1 MRSPVTAALAAV
13 AAVLAAALAAAVPAA
28 PAAALDPDAIPVPPG
43 LGTGRVLL
51 VRPARVDVV
60 EGGVVRRVVPLP
72 GRLDLARL
80 PAIVGDARFASQPR
94 PGVVRLDATLAQRPG
109 SGVVGTAPGLTE
121 LRLGPEARLLGT
133 RATLELDGVTV
144 DASAAGRVLPGG
156 QVPVGGDAPLR
167 YTHGSS
173 LRLSRAV
180 VRGPTGVG
188 PATPPVVQ
196 ADGGTTLR
204 AERVR
209 LSGGGEA
216 ALRLADA
223 GDSALADVTVEA
235 AQGNGIDVVGGRSLE
250 LTRVTSRENGGT
262 GVVLRDP
269 GPLRV
274 QGGLHATGNR
284 AGGVDLTNLRHVRIA
299 GLSTADNAG
308 PGVQLRSSQDVVLTG
323 LRSGDDIA
331 GLSVTGCDGV
341 RVLDL
346 ATRGTASGLTVKDT
360 GGLDANGARI
370 ADAREDGV
378 TLAGRALMLADVRV
392 EGAGEGVVVAAGSK
406 AVTIR
411 DSRFDGDRSGVR
423 IAVGT
428 DEVTVR
434 RVTAGAPNGVALR
447 SGGTRVLVESVTAIG
462 GVGLDVRGTASIEQ
476 TSVRGTAQAL
486 RVGELGRVGV
496 RGSAL
501 SARDLGISA
510 APDAEVLVTGST
522 VDARRAVA
530 GDVTFGGGNDVSR
543 QPIRWVGIAGL
554 TAMALAVALELMR
567 RSRER
572 GERVTRAPGHVLN
585 RT

>member
-1 MRSPVTAALAAV
+1 MRPSLASALAACV
-13 AAVLAAALAAAVPAA
+13 AALGATATAA
-28 PAAALDPDAIPVPPG
+28 PAVALDPGAVPVPAG

-80 PAIVGDARFASQPR
+80 PAIVGDPRFASQPR

-109 SGVVGTAPGLTE
+109 SAVVATAPGLTE
-121 LRLGPEARLLGT
+121 LRLGPAARLLGT

-156 QVPVGGDAPLR
+156 QVPIGGDAPLR
-167 YTHGSS
+167 YTHGSAIH
-173 LRLSRAV
+173 LSGTV
-180 VRGPTGVG
+180 VRGPADVG

-204 AERVR
+204 AEQVRV
-209 LSGGGEA
+209 SGGGEA
-216 ALRLADA
+216 GLRLADA
-223 GDSALADVTVEA
+223 GESALSDVVVDS
-235 AQGNGIDVVGGRSLE
+235 AQGNGIDVLGGRALD
-250 LTRVTSRENGGT
+250 LTRVTSRDNGGT
-262 GVVLRDP
+262 GILLRDP

-274 QGGLHATGNR
+274 QGGLRATGNR
-284 AGGVDLTNLRHVRIA
+284 AGGIDLLSLRHVRLA
-299 GLSTADNAG
+299 GLSTAANGG
-308 PGVQLRSSQDVVLTG
+308 PGVQLRSSQDVGLTG
-323 LRSGDDIA
+323 VRSGDDLS
-331 GLSVTGCDGV
+331 GLNVTGSTDV
-341 RVLDL
+341 HVADL
-346 ATRGTASGLTVKDT
+346 ETRGSASGLTVKDT
-360 GGLDANGARI
+360 GRFDANGARI
-370 ADAREDGV
+370 AGAREDGV
-378 TLAGRALMLADVRV
+378 TIAGRALTLADVRV

-406 AVTIR
+406 AVMIR

-428 DEVTVR
+428 DDVTVR
-434 RVTAGAPNGVALR
+434 RVTTGARNGVALR
-447 SGGTRVLVESVTAIG
+447 SGGTRVLVASVTATG

-501 SARDLGISA
+501 SARDFGISA
-510 APDAEVLVTGST
+510 APDAKVVVTGST

-554 TAMALAVALELMR
+554 TAMALAVALEVMR
-567 RSRER
+567 KSRER

>member
-1 MRSPVTAALAAV
+1 MRPPLAAALAC
-13 AAVLAAALAAAVPAA
+13 LAAALAAAATAA
-28 PAAALDPDAIPVPPG
+28 PAVALDPGAVPVPAG

-80 PAIVGDARFASQPR
+80 PAIVGDPRFASQPR

-109 SGVVGTAPGLTE
+109 SGVVATAPGLTE

-156 QVPVGGDAPLR
+156 QVPIGGDAPIR
-167 YTHGSS
+167 YTHGSTIH
-173 LRLSRAV
+173 LSAAV
-180 VRGPTGVG
+180 VRGPVDVG

-204 AERVR
+204 AESLRV
-209 LSGGGEA
+209 SGGGEA
-216 ALRLADA
+216 GLRLTDA
-223 GDSALADVTVEA
+223 GESALSDVVVDS
-235 AQGNGIDVVGGRSLE
+235 AQGNGLDVLGGRALD
-250 LTRVTSRENGGT
+250 LTRVTSRDNGGT
-262 GVVLRDP
+262 GILLRDP

-274 QGGLHATGNR
+274 QGGLRATGNR
-284 AGGVDLTNLRHVRIA
+284 AGGIDLLSLRHVRLA
-299 GLSTADNAG
+299 GLSSAANGG
-308 PGVQLRSSQDVVLTG
+308 PGVQLRSAQDVILTG
-323 LRSGDDIA
+323 LRSADDMT
-331 GLSVTGCDGV
+331 GLNVTGSADV
-341 RVLDL
+341 RVVDL
-346 ATRGTASGLTVKDT
+346 ATRGSASGLTVKDT
-360 GGLDANGARI
+360 SRFDANGARI
-370 ADAREDGV
+370 DGAREDGV
-378 TLAGRALMLADVRV
+378 TIAGRALSLADVRV

-406 AVTIR
+406 SVTIR

-423 IAVGT
+423 LAVGT
-428 DEVTVR
+428 DDVTVR
-434 RVTAGAPNGVALR
+434 RVTAGARNGVALR
-447 SGGTRVLVESVTAIG
+447 SGGTRVLVASVTATG
-462 GVGLDVRGTASIEQ
+462 DVGLDVRGTASIEQ

-501 SARDLGISA
+501 SAHDLGISA
-510 APDAEVLVTGST
+510 APDAKVVVTGST

-530 GDVTFGGGNDVSR
+530 GDVTFGDGNDVSR

-554 TAMALAVALELMR
+554 TAMALAVALEVMR
-567 RSRER
+567 KSRER

>member
-1 MRSPVTAALAAV
+1 MRSRPAAVLAAV
-13 AAVLAAALAAAVPAA
+13 AATLAVAAA
-28 PAAALDPDAIPVPPG
+28 PAAALDPDAIPVPAG

-60 EGGVVRRVVPLP
+60 ENGVVRRVVPLP

-80 PAIVGDARFASQPR
+80 PGILGDARFASQVR
-94 PGVVRLDATLAQRPG
+94 PGVVRLDAVLAQRPG
-109 SGVVGTAPGLTE
+109 SGVVGAAPGLVE

-144 DASAAGRVLPGG
+144 DASDSGRVLPGG

-167 YTHGSS
+167 YTHGSTV
-173 LRLSRAV
+173 RLVEAV
-180 VRGPTGVG
+180 VRGPAGVG

-209 LSGGGEA
+209 VSGGGEA
-216 ALRLADA
+216 GLRLADA
-223 GDSALADVTVEA
+223 GESALTDVAVEA
-235 AQGNGIDVVGGRSLE
+235 AEGNGLDVVGGRALD
-250 LTRVTSRENGGT
+250 LTRVTARENGGT
-262 GVVLRDP
+262 GVVLREP

-274 QGGLHATGNR
+274 QGGLRATGNR
-284 AGGVDLTNLRHVRIA
+284 AGGVDLLNLRHVRLA
-299 GLSTADNAG
+299 GLTTADNSG

-323 LRSGDDIA
+323 MRSGDDIA
-331 GLSVTGCDGV
+331 GLSVTGCTDV
-341 RVLDL
+341 HVTDL
-346 ATRGTASGLTVKDT
+346 TTRGTGSGLTVKDT
-360 GGLDANGARI
+360 GRFDANGARI
-370 ADAREDGV
+370 VDAREDGV
-378 TLAGRALMLADVRV
+378 TLAGRALSLADVRV

-406 AVTIR
+406 AVAIR
-411 DSRFDGDRSGVR
+411 DSRFAGDRSGVR

-434 RVTAGAPNGVALR
+434 RVTADAPNGVALR
-447 SGGTRVLVESVTAIG
+447 SGGTRVLVESVTATG

-476 TSVRGTAQAL
+476 ASVRGTAQAL

-501 SARDLGISA
+501 SARDVGISA
-510 APDAEVLVTGST
+510 APDATVLVTGST

-530 GDVTFGGGNDVSR
+530 GEVTFGGGNDVSR
-543 QPIRWVGIAGL
+543 APIRWVGIAGL
-554 TAMALAVALELMR
+554 TAMVLAVALEVMR
-567 RSRER
+567 KTRER